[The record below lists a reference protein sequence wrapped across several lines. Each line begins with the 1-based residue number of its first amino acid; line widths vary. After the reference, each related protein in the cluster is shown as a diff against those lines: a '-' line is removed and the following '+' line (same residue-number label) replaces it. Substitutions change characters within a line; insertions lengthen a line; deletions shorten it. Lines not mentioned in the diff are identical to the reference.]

1 MIFEPVVDRRVASRA
16 VFRCPSCDGG
26 TGSGKSHADRG
37 GCHVVTGRLGDGG
50 GGIHAGVRYM

>member
-1 MIFEPVVDRRVASRA
+1 